1 MTTVRH
7 VIFGTGPLAHAVMR
21 ELLAR
26 GHEQIRMVNRSGKR
40 GDIPEQVEVVACDAY
55 HKNAV
60 QAATKGADVVYQCAQ
75 PAYTEW
81 PEKFPPLQ
89 TAILEGTAANGAR
102 LIVGDNLYMYGPTGG
117 QPLREDLPYR
127 ATGKKGVTRARMAEQ
142 LLEAHKAGKVRV
154 AIARGSDFY
163 GEGVLN
169 SLLGDIVFGNLL
181 SGKAAQVMGNI
192 DLPHTVT
199 YIGDFGR
206 ALAMLGERDEALG
219 QIWHVPNAEPQLTL
233 RAAIERIAAI
243 AGVSAKISVMPKAM
257 FEIISLFH
265 PMLREFRE
273 LRYQVNAPY
282 VVDHAKFVAAFGD
295 SSTPFDEAVQ
305 RTVGW
310 YRHLLSGGTT
320 GGVA

>member
-1 MTTVRH
+1 MQRQV
-7 VIFGTGPLAHAVMR
+7 VFGTGPLGVAVMR

-26 GHEQIRMVNRSGKR
+26 GNDLVRMVNRSGKR
-40 GDIPEQVEVVACDAY
+40 GDIPRQVEVVACDAY
-55 HKNAV
+55 DKNAV
-60 QAATKGADVVYQCAQ
+60 QATTQGAEVVYQCAQ

-89 TAILEGTAANGAR
+89 TAILEGTAASGAK

-163 GEGVLN
+163 GEGVRN

-181 SGKAAQVMGNI
+181 RGKAAQVMGNI

-199 YIGDFGR
+199 CIDDFGK
-206 ALAMLGERDEALG
+206 ALVMLGERDEALG

-243 AGVSAKISVMPKAM
+243 AGVPARISLMPRAM

-273 LRYQVNAPY
+273 LRHQVNEPY

-295 SSTPFDEAVQ
+295 LSTPFDEGVR
-305 RTVGW
+305 RTVDW
-310 YRHLLSGGTT
+310 YRGQLSGGPTR
-320 GGVA
+320 GVDG